1 MHRLKMRH
9 SVQSRAADVIGGL
22 YKLFKI
28 RKSLA
33 LIEAQEIPETLA
45 ANTTYQRLL
54 MESDVFEVRL
64 NNRIREFVRQ
74 RDLLKIEAINRN
86 LMIKKLIDKVDEDL
100 GAVSFILGSIKE
112 TEIKTDFLIKEQEED
127 IERMKEQYRNFQ
139 ILEIMLNR
147 FDVQKSSGQQFL

>member
-1 MHRLKMRH
+1 MALE
-9 SVQSRAADVIGGL
+9 ADV
-22 YKLFKI
+22 
-28 RKSLA
+28 R
-33 LIEAQEIPETLA
+33 
-45 ANTTYQRLL
+45 
-54 MESDVFEVRL
+54 EVRL

-127 IERMKEQYRNFQ
+127 IEKMKEQYRNF
-139 ILEIMLNR
+139 
-147 FDVQKSSGQQFL
+147 

>member
-1 MHRLKMRH
+1 
-9 SVQSRAADVIGGL
+9 
-22 YKLFKI
+22 
-28 RKSLA
+28 
-33 LIEAQEIPETLA
+33 
-45 ANTTYQRLL
+45 
-54 MESDVFEVRL
+54 VRL

-127 IERMKEQYRNFQ
+127 IEKMKEQYKNF
-139 ILEIMLNR
+139 
-147 FDVQKSSGQQFL
+147 

>member
-1 MHRLKMRH
+1 MALE
-9 SVQSRAADVIGGL
+9 ADV
-22 YKLFKI
+22 
-28 RKSLA
+28 R
-33 LIEAQEIPETLA
+33 
-45 ANTTYQRLL
+45 
-54 MESDVFEVRL
+54 EVRL

-127 IERMKEQYRNFQ
+127 IEKMKEQYKNF
-139 ILEIMLNR
+139 
-147 FDVQKSSGQQFL
+147 

>member
-1 MHRLKMRH
+1 MRH

>member
-1 MHRLKMRH
+1 MALE
-9 SVQSRAADVIGGL
+9 ADV
-22 YKLFKI
+22 
-28 RKSLA
+28 R
-33 LIEAQEIPETLA
+33 
-45 ANTTYQRLL
+45 
-54 MESDVFEVRL
+54 EVRL

-127 IERMKEQYRNFQ
+127 I
-139 ILEIMLNR
+139 
-147 FDVQKSSGQQFL
+147 

>member
-1 MHRLKMRH
+1 MALE
-9 SVQSRAADVIGGL
+9 ADV
-22 YKLFKI
+22 
-28 RKSLA
+28 R
-33 LIEAQEIPETLA
+33 
-45 ANTTYQRLL
+45 
-54 MESDVFEVRL
+54 EVRL

-127 IERMKEQYRNFQ
+127 IEKMKE
-139 ILEIMLNR
+139 
-147 FDVQKSSGQQFL
+147 